1 MPPVPLLPEPPAFSP
16 QIRNPSLGAKSPL
29 SPNSSSLRP
38 TLVPPTSR
46 TRQRDK
52 INQRKGEEDEGFSR
66 SDRID
71 PAPRSERTPAGW
83 RRRGEASARPPPR
96 GRSQTLPGFAYLPRW
111 TPASR
116 QPPSVADGRVPEA
129 LVSWDWGRASGLWA
143 GVCLSGSLKGF
154 RRESGARVR
163 TPRSTECLWAP
174 TRGFPHLLEGKQ
186 LAEPSGRRTM
196 EGNELE
202 IISVPS
208 PPRPIT
214 APLFVGLARGACHSH
229 RALPLSET
237 PRESTVASPNLVPRW
252 VPFISLDTVRWK
264 GEFCLIHSSVNRHPS
279 LPKAN
284 TPIFPASGPSTTRV
298 THISNLHIPN
308 LLPNSSV
315 PSPVPLSVAQ
325 DPLRYDHPGF
335 LRSRPRAGDPA
346 PGSPSG
352 DRGRKEGYRP
362 RRSPHLHPRPRHP
375 GQIKEPSPRGERDPA
390 PLRRGAAAPAGR
402 G

>member
-1 MPPVPLLPEPPAFSP
+1 M
-16 QIRNPSLGAKSPL
+16 
-29 SPNSSSLRP
+29 
-38 TLVPPTSR
+38 
-46 TRQRDK
+46 
-52 INQRKGEEDEGFSR
+52 
-66 SDRID
+66 
-71 PAPRSERTPAGW
+71 
-83 RRRGEASARPPPR
+83 
-96 GRSQTLPGFAYLPRW
+96 PGFAYLPRW

-163 TPRSTECLWAP
+163 TPRSPERLSAP

-186 LAEPSGRRTM
+186 LAEPSGLRTM

-208 PPRPIT
+208 PPRPIR
-214 APLFVGLARGACHSH
+214 APPLAGPARGACHSH
-229 RALPLSET
+229 RALPLLR
-237 PRESTVASPNLVPRW
+237 PHASPPWPPQARCLAALPSL
-252 VPFISLDTVRWK
+252 SLDVVRWK
-264 GEFCLIHSSVNRHPS
+264 GEFCCIHSPVNRHPPFQKPTHRFS
-279 LPKAN
+279 LPQAPRRPGS
-284 TPIFPASGPSTTRV
+284 PIFPISISPTSSPIPVSHPRFHVQWPKTPYVTT
-298 THISNLHIPN
+298 T
-308 LLPNSSV
+308 
-315 PSPVPLSVAQ
+315 
-325 DPLRYDHPGF
+325 PGF

-352 DRGRKEGYRP
+352 ELGRKEGYRP

-390 PLRRGAAAPAGR
+390 PLRREAAAPAGR